1 MALQMNRIT
10 CSTCSQLKRGCS
22 WVARYLLQKC
32 GETWERVGLEIM
44 EEDFYEWYWEVMKP
58 HSPYVVKEG
67 DETKGK
73 KHVLVKGKAKA
84 QAKVPFDEEGEDK
97 PEVGEGVEA
106 TVGENGGTGPS
117 GLGKGK
123 GPSVLAKGK
132 GRAVG
137 GKGDVQAVAG
147 SQG

>member
-1 MALQMNRIT
+1 MPSMAPQTNRIT
-10 CSTCSQLKRGCS
+10 CSTCSQLKWGCS
-22 WVARYLLQKC
+22 QVARYLLQKC
-32 GETWERVGLEIM
+32 GETWERAGLEIA

-84 QAKVPFDEEGEDK
+84 QAKVPFDEEGEDE

-106 TVGENGGTGPS
+106 TGGENGSAGPS

-123 GPSVLAKGK
+123 GPSILVKGK
-132 GRAVG
+132 GRAAG
-137 GKGDVQAVAG
+137 SKGDV
-147 SQG
+147 